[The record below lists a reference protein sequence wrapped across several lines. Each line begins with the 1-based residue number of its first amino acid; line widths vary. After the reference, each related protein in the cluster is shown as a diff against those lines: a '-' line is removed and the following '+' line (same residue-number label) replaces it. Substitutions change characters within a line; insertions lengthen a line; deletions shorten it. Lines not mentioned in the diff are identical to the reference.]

1 MIVDGATHPDR
12 VVSSGS
18 ISLERSA
25 TTAKVGLGFISTLQ
39 TMRLDEGFRGTDQTK
54 TKRIYDV
61 TVRFFETV
69 GAKVGPNETNLDE
82 IPFRDSSASMT
93 APVPLFTG
101 DKETEF
107 PSDYGTDGFVL
118 VKQEQALPMTIL
130 ALYPRLE
137 THDD

>member
-1 MIVDGATHPDR
+1 
-12 VVSSGS
+12 
-18 ISLERSA
+18 
-25 TTAKVGLGFISTLQ
+25 
-39 TMRLDEGFRGTDQTK
+39 MRLDEGTGSTDQTK
-54 TKRIYDV
+54 TKRVYDV

-69 GAKVGPNETNLDE
+69 GAKVGPDETNLEE

-118 VKQEQALPMTIL
+118 VKQDQALPMTIL
-130 ALYPRLE
+130 AIYARLE
-137 THDD
+137 LYET